1 MAIFSK
7 TKVESKTAKPTKLGK
22 AIKSIKQDLKEQHEL
37 ILAITNRGYADY
49 VIDASRD
56 AGASGATILY
66 GRGTTKK
73 DEEFNGVTIQTEKE
87 IVMILVKKSLRK
99 KVMQEIGERTHIQ
112 EKGNGICFCL
122 PVNEI
127 KGLTQFEKESLDK

>member
-7 TKVESKTAKPTKLGK
+7 TKAILKENKPLKQSK
-22 AIKSIKQDLKEQHEL
+22 IVNSVKQNPKEQHEL
-37 ILAITNRGYADY
+37 ILAITNRGFADY

-66 GRGTTKK
+66 GRGTTSR
-73 DEEFNGVTIQTEKE
+73 DFEFNGITIQTEKE

-99 KVMQEIGERTHIQ
+99 KVMQEIGERTHVQ

-127 KGLTQFEKESLDK
+127 KGLTQFEKESLKK